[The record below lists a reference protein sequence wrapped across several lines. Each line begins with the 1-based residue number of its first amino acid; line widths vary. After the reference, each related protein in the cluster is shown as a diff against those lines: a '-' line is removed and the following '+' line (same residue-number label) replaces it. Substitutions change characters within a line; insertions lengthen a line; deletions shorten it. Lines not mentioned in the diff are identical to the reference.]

1 MSLIIKTNNN
11 MKKVMPKKTIVE
23 KATGEKYPSKKA
35 MMKHE
40 KSEGKKVQS
49 KEQAAFLKMIAAK
62 SKKK

>member
-1 MSLIIKTNNN
+1 
-11 MKKVMPKKTIVE
+11 MKKTVKKVVVE

-40 KSEGKKVQS
+40 KSEGKKMQS
-49 KEQAAFLKMIAAK
+49 KEQSAFLKMIAAK